1 MDYYAFNPQTR
12 AYSGVLSGD
21 PSPLDP
27 ETIIQ
32 PAFTVAE
39 QPPEPPAGFWPVLSG
54 GDAFGVGSVWTL
66 AEDHRGEVW
75 FGADGEQVQI
85 EALGPVPEV
94 AVTQTPRPSYEH
106 RWENGAWTIPPIDVA
121 AIRVKP
127 WPLRMALNQLG
138 LRQQVEDA
146 VAASTDQET
155 KDAWQ
160 WASEF
165 ARSHPLV
172 VGFGPL
178 LNKSPAEVDQV
189 FLLAHEIGR
198 NMP

>member
-1 MDYYAFNPQTR
+1 MNVYHYHPQTGEFKGIGL
-12 AYSGVLSGD
+12 AD
-21 PSPLDP
+21 PNPLMPDHWL
-27 ETIIQ
+27 I
-32 PAFTVAE
+32 PAFSTTDPT
-39 QPPEPPAGFWPVLSG
+39 PPFPSG
-54 GDAFGVGSVWTL
+54 YSCQRVGDSWILV
-66 AEDHRGEVW
+66 EDHRDEVW
-75 FGADGEQVQI
+75 FSADGERVQI
-85 EALGPVPEV
+85 EALGPVPEG
-94 AVTQTPRPSYEH
+94 AVTQTPRPSFEH

-155 KDAWQ
+155 KDAWE